1 MKTVYRSTDHYMD
14 CQIYNATTEWCNNV
28 ITDMFLIH
36 TASQLQRT
44 CHRMTFL
51 CSLAVVSFVR
61 IIILE
66 VIFWTNICIKAA

>member
-14 CQIYNATTEWCNNV
+14 CQIYNATREWCNNV

-51 CSLAVVSFVR
+51 
-61 IIILE
+61 
-66 VIFWTNICIKAA
+66 